1 MMLLMTL
8 FTIPS
13 LGRPRVVPS
22 QRVIARR
29 TGEDAVAKQR
39 VRVGGVDADAV
50 TRRYV
55 LDSTAVRGALGL
67 DVSRE
72 FDERVGALA
81 MESERGD
88 DALDGFE
95 TFVRLAE
102 TDGVRRR
109 RREKEEAPEHA
120 VDLEARR
127 AVEHHARH
135 EEFPLV
141 LP

>member
-1 MMLLMTL
+1 MVTL
-8 FTIPS
+8 CILPS
-13 LGRPRVVPS
+13 LGRPGVVPA

-29 TGEDAVAKQR
+29 TGEDAVAEQR

-50 TRRYV
+50 TRGYV
-55 LDSTAVRGALGL
+55 PDSTAVRGSLGL
-67 DVSRE
+67 HVARE
-72 FDERVGALA
+72 FDEGVGALA
-81 MESERGD
+81 MESERGH

-95 TFVRLAE
+95 TFVRFAE
-102 TDGVRRR
+102 PDGVRRR

-127 AVEHHARH
+127 AVEHHARD